1 VSTLEDADGVAALLA
16 TVLERSPQ
24 TTAEL
29 ARAVGTGTVDAL
41 APWLSALE
49 HRGLVSLDAERTSAR
64 PGPAA
69 LRFARSGIGTTD
81 LVEQARPGLRRLAD
95 ESGETVNLILPRPGG
110 TEAIAQVDGSYL
122 LGVVNWVGRPLGLH
136 TTAAGKVFLAFG
148 VAQLDPNGGGDG
160 ALEAL
165 TPATITDRAALAAEL
180 ELARERGYAT
190 IVDELEPGLSAVAAP
205 VRQYDGEVVAV
216 LCVSGASLRLPRERL
231 ELLGRVA
238 VEQANEVSARLAE
251 GA

>member
-1 VSTLEDADGVAALLA
+1 MSTLADADGVAALLA
-16 TVLERSPQ
+16 TLLERSPRS
-24 TTAEL
+24 TAEL
-29 ARAVGTGTVDAL
+29 AGAVGAGTVDQL
-41 APWLSALE
+41 ASWLSVLE

-64 PGPAA
+64 PGPVA

-81 LVEQARPGLRRLAD
+81 LVEQARPSLRRVAD

-148 VAQLDPNGGGDG
+148 VAQLGDGGGG
-160 ALEAL
+160 VLEAL
-165 TPATITDRAALAAEL
+165 TPATITDRATLATEL
-180 ELARERGYAT
+180 ELVRERGYAM

-205 VRQYDGEVVAV
+205 VRQADGEVIAV
-216 LCVSGASLRLPRERL
+216 LCVSGASLRLPLERL

-238 VEQANEVSARLAE
+238 VEQANEVSARVAA